1 MDEDAEPE
9 PLSTAIVLA
18 EDKKY
23 YPSADE
29 ARRGATLTRRRRCG
43 GGASLRV
50 PLTRPSP
57 RRRCTARARRR
68 W

>member
-9 PLSTAIVLA
+9 PLTTAIVLA

-29 ARRGATLTRRRRCG
+29 VRSGVGKRSGGAG
-43 GGASLRV
+43 GGA
-50 PLTRPSP
+50 
-57 RRRCTARARRR
+57 ARARSG
-68 W
+68 